1 METGQR
7 PALLV
12 PRSRMEKAIEII
24 AALGIIFNIL
34 TAFQA
39 WPHLPARIP
48 SHFGLF
54 GEPDGWGGKG
64 TLLVATMV
72 NLVLYASLTVMSFY
86 PHIYNFPWRI
96 TAENAERQ
104 YRLARSLAGMIKAE
118 FAWLF
123 ALGNWKTIQV
133 ALGRASGLGLA
144 FLPAFLTIIFGTI
157 ALYTYKAFRQR

>member
-72 NLVLYASLTVMSFY
+72 NLVLYASLTVLSFY
-86 PHIYNFPWRI
+86 PHIYNFP
-96 TAENAERQ
+96 
-104 YRLARSLAGMIKAE
+104 
-118 FAWLF
+118 
-123 ALGNWKTIQV
+123 
-133 ALGRASGLGLA
+133 
-144 FLPAFLTIIFGTI
+144 FGTI
-157 ALYTYKAFRQR
+157 ALYIYKAFRQR